1 MRGFVFVIYLLHM
14 KKIVKLTESDLVK
27 IVKRVIN
34 EQSEQSKKLYTS
46 WANKKS
52 GNPEMAMSIMD
63 DVLKFQRSLPMRDFA
78 KYSSYEQLKKDL
90 DKVIGDRKEKDATK
104 VYEDK
109 DLLIIQANTWEA
121 SCKYGAGTKWCTAG
135 RDTPVNWERYN
146 RTGTEFIWIFK
157 NKPNTDPGYKYSHH
171 IKPDDGQDWCDALN
185 NCRVE
190 LSDKSYPKQHPKY
203 DEIIEKLKSIHNERN
218 IVDPDRERKLIDKL
232 IYTWIDNHQDEL
244 EAMYLKDFNPNK
256 LWKSIWSETL
266 MDGGWEYDYE
276 DVDPDEL
283 DNILGDLS
291 RNIPPYYGNGDIEVS
306 NVDFFYDVKSGIGSY
321 MHKKQMAFTSENLER
336 IINTIDVDMIATN
349 NFFDSVD
356 EEIAERMKETAY
368 EMINDELRDRLG
380 I

>member
-1 MRGFVFVIYLLHM
+1 M
-14 KKIVKLTESDLVK
+14 KKVIRLTESDLVS
-27 IVKRVIN
+27 IVKKVIN
-34 EQSEQSKKLYTS
+34 EQSEQSKKLYAS
-46 WANKKS
+46 WANKRS

-63 DVLKFQRSLPMRDFA
+63 DVLSLQKSLPKKDFA
-78 KYSSYEQLKKDL
+78 NYSSYDELKKDL
-90 DKVIGDRKEKDATK
+90 DMVISGRKEKDATK

-171 IKPDDGQDWCDALN
+171 IKPDDEQDWCDALN
-185 NCRVE
+185 NCRIE

-203 DEIIEKLKSIHNERN
+203 NEIIEKLKSIHNERN

-244 EAMYLKDFNPNK
+244 EAVYLKDFNPNK
-256 LWKSIWSETL
+256 LWKSIWDETL
-266 MDGGWEYDYE
+266 MSGGWEYDYE

-321 MHKKQMAFTSENLER
+321 MHKKQMAFTAENLER